1 MGRIVPFSGE
11 DERGAPGGAHC
22 DLFRHIDIVLEAIG
36 TPFAA
41 EVAYD
46 VVEMGDPG
54 GGQAEGKAVVRAED
68 VHGDG
73 AAE

>member
-11 DERGAPGGAHC
+11 DECGTLRGAHR

-41 EVAYD
+41 QVAYD
-46 VVEMGDPG
+46 VVEMGYPG
-54 GGQAEGKAVVRAED
+54 GG
-68 VHGDG
+68 
-73 AAE
+73 